1 MEQFIAGGIAV
12 FIGGFVQGCI
22 GFGFGMIGLPILL
35 FFFAASIIVPL
46 IAMLGIVNNLY
57 VLYHCRRDVRP
68 WLVLGLWAGAAIG
81 MPPGVFFLKTLD
93 GPAIKIFVGV
103 LMVILA
109 AIMISGWQR
118 PVKQLG
124 RAAPPVGILSGFL
137 GGSTSL
143 AGPPV
148 ILFLANQSIPKNQF
162 RATLVAYFAGLAV
175 YAIFMFY
182 LNDLL
187 VRDHLKMW
195 LVYLPLV
202 FLGTATGVRLGDRI
216 PETPFRRLVMLCAGA
231 MGLLLVIVNALK
243 L

>member
-1 MEQFIAGGIAV
+1 MDQLIAGGLAV

-35 FFFAASIIVPL
+35 FFFAASLIVPL

-57 VLYHCRRDVRP
+57 VLYHCRHDVRP
-68 WLVLGLWAGAAIG
+68 GIVLGLWAGAALG
-81 MPPGVFFLKTLD
+81 MPLGAYFLRTLD
-93 GPAIKIFVGV
+93 GPVIKIFVGV

-118 PVKQLG
+118 PVKHL
-124 RAAPPVGILSGFL
+124 RTAIPPIGMFSGFL

-148 ILFLANQSIPKNQF
+148 VLFLANQAISKNQF
-162 RATLVAYFAGLAV
+162 RATLVAYFAGLAL
-175 YAIFMFY
+175 YAMLVFY
-182 LNDLL
+182 LNSMLTL
-187 VRDHLKMW
+187 EHVRIW
-195 LVYLPLV
+195 VGYLPLII
-202 FLGTATGVRLGDRI
+202 LGTVTGVYLGDRI

-231 MGLLLVIVNALK
+231 MGLLLVVVNAMK